1 MVNKDV
7 LSAKIGAF
15 ERHMARIREKLG
27 VGLSEFLADPDR
39 QESIL
44 FNMQM
49 AIQNCIAVAAHI
61 VSEEGLG
68 VAGSTNELFYFLDE
82 NGIIDA
88 LLTEKMTRAVGF
100 RNLLV
105 HEYIGLDLQVVYRV
119 AREDI
124 VDLEL
129 FMQNILRRFG

>member
-1 MVNKDV
+1 MVNRDV
-7 LSAKIGAF
+7 LTAKMGFF
-15 ERHMARIREKLG
+15 ERQMLRIREKRDVSLA
-27 VGLSEFLADPDR
+27 EFLVDPDR

-44 FNMQM
+44 FNLQM
-49 AIQNCIAVAAHI
+49 AIQNCIDVAAHI

-68 VAGSTNELFYFLDE
+68 VAGSTNELFYFLEE
-82 NGIIDA
+82 NGIIDP
-88 LLTEKMTRAVGF
+88 LLTEKMIRATGF

-105 HEYIGLDLQVVYRV
+105 HEYIRVDLEVVYRV

-129 FMQNILRRFG
+129 FMQTVGRRFG